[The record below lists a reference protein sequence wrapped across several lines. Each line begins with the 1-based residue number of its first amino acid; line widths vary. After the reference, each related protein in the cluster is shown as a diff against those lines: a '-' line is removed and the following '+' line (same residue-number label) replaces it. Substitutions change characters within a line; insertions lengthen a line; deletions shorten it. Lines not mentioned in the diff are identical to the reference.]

1 MIKFE
6 DQKKKL
12 ERSSTH
18 IECTFKDTTESF
30 SVDAREYCSNFPKKN
45 VSFWGK
51 NTILSF
57 CTRILLVKEIYRSCL
72 AHTSTK
78 KLRSRE
84 RNWGFKRT
92 RTFSSTSW
100 RHVWKHCW
108 KLFCRSSKI
117 SAHTPK
123 KTYISG
129 KKGTKVSFQQEKWKL
144 GTFLERFC
152 SQSESFPLE

>member
-1 MIKFE
+1 MMEKTFLQEKNIKLFLFTRNLHFWDQCRTFLNQIARKIRWSLTKMIKFE

-92 RTFSSTSW
+92 RTFSSTPW
-100 RHVWKHCW
+100 IHFWKHCW
-108 KLFCRSSKI
+108 KLFCRSSNI
-117 SAHTPK
+117 
-123 KTYISG
+123 
-129 KKGTKVSFQQEKWKL
+129 
-144 GTFLERFC
+144 
-152 SQSESFPLE
+152 